1 MIVSPITNK
10 ENVNLI
16 FEQKEVPVFQNK
28 VYKDKNDAISCVK
41 LPVKLYQC
49 LDTGFVFSGEFNPDM
64 LDYNEDYQNE
74 QGNSAFFQNHLNQ
87 VYELIK
93 SKNLLDG
100 KIVEIGCGKGLFLD
114 LLLENGHDSIGV
126 DPTYEGDSDYV
137 IKEYYSEKHRDLK
150 ADSIILRHTLEH
162 IAKPYDFLQMI
173 AQANSHNTLIYIEIP
188 TFEWIYKNNAIED
201 VFYEHCNYFTEKTIR
216 SLFSSCE
223 VIPIFNGQYMGI
235 IARLGDL
242 KKREDILEADI
253 EEYPNLFKDG
263 FEKYQDLIQGA
274 SLKMIWGAGAKGST
288 FLNLM
293 DKKAEII
300 QGVIDINPKKQNKF
314 IGGTGHAISPPEI
327 LLTKEINEI
336 IIVNPN
342 YKEEIESTIKNLNLS
357 ISLKTL

>member
-10 ENVNLI
+10 QNVRLI

-28 VYKDKNDAISCVK
+28 VYKKKDDAISCLK

-49 LDTGFVFSGEFNPDM
+49 LDTGFVFSGDFNPDV

-74 QGNSAFFQNHLNQ
+74 QGNSAYFQNHLNQ

-93 SKNLLDG
+93 SRNLLKG

-114 LLLENGHDSIGV
+114 LLSEKGHSVIGV
-126 DPTYEGDSDYV
+126 DPTYEGDSNHV
-137 IKEYYSEKHRDLK
+137 IKEYYSEKHKELK
-150 ADSIILRHTLEH
+150 ADAIILRHTLEH
-162 IAKPYDFLQMI
+162 IAKPYDFLHMI
-173 AQANSHNTLIYIEIP
+173 SNSNNENTLIYIEIP

-201 VFYEHCNYFTEKTIR
+201 VFYEHCNYFTKKSIR

-223 VIPIFNGQYMGI
+223 VHSIFNGQYMGI

-242 KKREDILEADI
+242 KDRKQILETEI
-253 EEYPNLFKDG
+253 EEYPDLFKDG
-263 FEKYQDLIQGA
+263 FEKYLDLIQGDTQ
-274 SLKMIWGAGAKGST
+274 KMIWGAGAKGST

-293 DKKAEII
+293 DVNAENI
-300 QGVIDINPKKQNKF
+300 QGVIDINPKKQNKY
-314 IGGTGHAISPPEI
+314 IGGTGHLISSPEI
-327 LLTKEINEI
+327 LLSKNINEI

-342 YKEEIESTIKNLNLS
+342 YKNEIEDTISKLNLS
-357 ISLKTL
+357 ITLKTL